1 MIFTVSCSILLLF
14 LCILLTTKN
23 ILVVEV
29 PMVVTPVK
37 KTCLESPRRQAFAC
51 VCQSYWT
58 ELMELERP
66 AIILSILHTEVLDIT
81 WLQMPCDQHPPTV
94 SQRENKE
101 TKASPAH
108 PNSLHPYAA
117 FIRCLVTS
125 RKVGNTTPLSFCIIQ
140 FAFPFSFKTLTIGN

>member
-1 MIFTVSCSILLLF
+1 MFYVNLNLFDRWVRIKFQAGHDFYGFLQYLLLLF

-37 KTCLESPRRQAFAC
+37 KTCLESPRRQAFAP
-51 VCQSYWT
+51 VCQSYWA

-81 WLQMPCDQHPPTV
+81 
-94 SQRENKE
+94 
-101 TKASPAH
+101 
-108 PNSLHPYAA
+108 
-117 FIRCLVTS
+117 
-125 RKVGNTTPLSFCIIQ
+125 
-140 FAFPFSFKTLTIGN
+140 